1 MERFKPLDTLSGRR
15 ECALKLLEESSEAC
29 EALKR
34 HDKVKEWETYQDTLL
49 ELADVLQCV
58 ANCLDVLGVTGM
70 EFDQAIMEVRRHN
83 VERGRCELEGHGMLF
98 AKWSDKDGM

>member
-1 MERFKPLDTLSGRR
+1 MERFKPLNMLSGMR

-34 HDKVKEWETYQDTLL
+34 HDKVQDWETYQDALL
-49 ELADVLQCV
+49 ELVDVLQCV
-58 ANCLDVLGVTGM
+58 ANCLEVVGVTGM

-83 VERGRCELEGHGMLF
+83 IDRGRCELYGRGELI